1 MKQPQGVK
9 QPQAMKQPQGDETA
23 AGDETLQQA
32 TQSRETHKETTHHLV
47 SRFFVLSPALCI
59 VDDALV

>member
-9 QPQAMKQPQGDETA
+9 QPQ
-23 AGDETLQQA
+23 GDETLQQA
-32 TQSRETHKETTHHLV
+32 TQSHETNKETTHQVV
-47 SRFFVLSPALCI
+47 SRFFVLSPSLCI